1 MSIEEETLINANP
14 LMVMFSYSIKVS
26 YLSVVRSKLA

>member
-1 MSIEEETLINANP
+1 MPIREETLINANP

-26 YLSVVRSKLA
+26 YLGIVRSKLE